1 MHIRTTAVTALV
13 FGCSILALFS
23 MSSVAQPGTLTVG
36 EGGQYSGIQAA
47 VNAASPGDTIIVY
60 SGTYRENVV
69 VDKQLNL
76 AGEDTGRGK
85 PVVDAD
91 RAGSAILLSGGN
103 INVFGFALTGSSYDN
118 AGIKVV
124 SDNNLIKD
132 CDLYNNYDGIL
143 LFRSSG
149 NIIISNHAYSNS
161 YDGINLNQ
169 SGDNHILNN
178 MVTGNDHD
186 GIRIERYSHRNLI
199 EGNDIDDNALSSVE
213 SESKNAIT
221 IFMSDGNV
229 VQGNTLENNGGT
241 VVRESGTYRLGDGVM
256 AMETKDTVVRNNT
269 MNNDHYAV
277 WIYRSTNATVT
288 GNTATKHY
296 YCIVAEDS
304 SGVTVSDNVLSKG
317 GRNARIISSSY
328 VTFRNNTLFD
338 GIFDMSVD
346 DSNHCTID
354 GNRFYDC
361 RYDTLMVSNSGFNLI
376 ANNSIDNTYGFCLRL
391 ESSNNNDIY
400 LNDFLSDKGTV
411 ASADS
416 VNRWETPTAMAYRY
430 GSSIFTGY
438 LGNNWGNYYGLD
450 PDGDGV
456 GEDKYV
462 IDSQNIDH
470 YPMVKA
476 GDNYLMPPPVVISVT
491 PSPTA
496 VNNSSQPPEDTGLW
510 AFIIHIFNMLCNL

>member
-91 RAGSAILLSGGN
+91 RAGSAILLSGGG

-132 CDLYNNYDGIL
+132 CDFYNNYDGIL

-186 GIRIERYSHRNLI
+186 GIRIE
-199 EGNDIDDNALSSVE
+199 
-213 SESKNAIT
+213 
-221 IFMSDGNV
+221 
-229 VQGNTLENNGGT
+229 
-241 VVRESGTYRLGDGVM
+241 
-256 AMETKDTVVRNNT
+256 
-269 MNNDHYAV
+269 
-277 WIYRSTNATVT
+277 
-288 GNTATKHY
+288 
-296 YCIVAEDS
+296 
-304 SGVTVSDNVLSKG
+304 
-317 GRNARIISSSY
+317 
-328 VTFRNNTLFD
+328 
-338 GIFDMSVD
+338 
-346 DSNHCTID
+346 
-354 GNRFYDC
+354 
-361 RYDTLMVSNSGFNLI
+361 
-376 ANNSIDNTYGFCLRL
+376 
-391 ESSNNNDIY
+391 
-400 LNDFLSDKGTV
+400 
-411 ASADS
+411 
-416 VNRWETPTAMAYRY
+416 
-430 GSSIFTGY
+430 
-438 LGNNWGNYYGLD
+438 
-450 PDGDGV
+450 
-456 GEDKYV
+456 
-462 IDSQNIDH
+462 
-470 YPMVKA
+470 
-476 GDNYLMPPPVVISVT
+476 
-491 PSPTA
+491 
-496 VNNSSQPPEDTGLW
+496 
-510 AFIIHIFNMLCNL
+510 